1 MFIPHR
7 PGFKGASV
15 SRLALWRISAEPA
28 VVAVAPVCVPS
39 GSASS
44 ASVASG
50 CAKPGVQLAFVN
62 HSPRP
67 RVAPEATPRLRVLA
81 RQAGQGMTEYL
92 IVVAL
97 IAVAAIG
104 VYSLLGQTLRSQ
116 TAGLALEI
124 SGQDAGAT
132 IGSARAQAGAAQAT
146 AATRKGLENFND
158 GNR

>member
-1 MFIPHR
+1 MICTPR
-7 PGFKGASV
+7 PVSV
-15 SRLALWRISAEPA
+15 AAPVLGQPVLSTPDRVLHAFPLMGRAHQSVRLAA
-28 VVAVAPVCVPS
+28 
-39 GSASS
+39 
-44 ASVASG
+44 
-50 CAKPGVQLAFVN
+50 VN

-67 RVAPEATPRLRVLA
+67 RFTEAVAPRLSVLA

-116 TAGLALEI
+116 TAGLALEV

-132 IGSARAQAGAAQAT
+132 IGAARAQAGAAQAG
-146 AATRKGLENFND
+146 AATRKGLDNFND

>member
-1 MFIPHR
+1 MQSTQDLIHGGPIRRSPLDSWPTALDSSGHVKTVS
-7 PGFKGASV
+7 GSSV
-15 SRLALWRISAEPA
+15 RTVPCVRLA
-28 VVAVAPVCVPS
+28 
-39 GSASS
+39 ASN
-44 ASVASG
+44 
-50 CAKPGVQLAFVN
+50 P
-62 HSPRP
+62 SPRP
-67 RVAPEATPRLRVLA
+67 RVTLGDVPRLRVLA

-124 SGQDAGAT
+124 SGQDAGSA
-132 IGSARAQAGAAQAT
+132 IGSARTQAGAAQASS
-146 AATRKGLENFND
+146 ATRKGLDNFND

>member
-1 MFIPHR
+1 MFILHR
-7 PGFKGASV
+7 PGFQGASL
-15 SRLALWRISAEPA
+15 RRQAAQHACAEPA
-28 VVAVAPVCVPS
+28 VVSPGPVRKAS
-39 GSASS
+39 GSVSS
-44 ASVASG
+44 ASGASG
-50 CAKPGVQLAFVN
+50 CAKLGVQLACVN

-67 RVAPEATPRLRVLA
+67 RVTPEAVPRLRVLA

-132 IGSARAQAGAAQAT
+132 IGSARAQAGAAQAS

>member
-1 MFIPHR
+1 MMELLSHHEEPFMICTQR
-7 PGFKGASV
+7 PVSV
-15 SRLALWRISAEPA
+15 SAPALGQPVFSNPDSASHTFVLVGRADQSVRLAA
-28 VVAVAPVCVPS
+28 
-39 GSASS
+39 
-44 ASVASG
+44 
-50 CAKPGVQLAFVN
+50 VN

-67 RVAPEATPRLRVLA
+67 RVTQAVAPRLRVLA

-116 TAGLALEI
+116 TAGLALEV

-132 IGSARAQAGAAQAT
+132 IGAARAQAGAAQAG
-146 AATRKGLENFND
+146 AATRKGLDNFND

>member
-1 MFIPHR
+1 MICTQR
-7 PGFKGASV
+7 PVFVAAPVLGQTTFSAPDSAAQALPSV
-15 SRLALWRISAEPA
+15 GRAHQSVRLAA
-28 VVAVAPVCVPS
+28 
-39 GSASS
+39 
-44 ASVASG
+44 
-50 CAKPGVQLAFVN
+50 VN

-67 RVAPEATPRLRVLA
+67 RVSDADAPRLRVLA

-116 TAGLALEI
+116 TAGLALEV

-132 IGSARAQAGAAQAT
+132 IGAARAQAGAAQAG
-146 AATRKGLENFND
+146 AATRKGLDNFND